1 VSAEIAREE
10 DWVLDFGG
18 GLLNWGE
25 IRGDLTTGTTGL
37 LCIPFPFDE
46 KDFGTVA
53 EPLDEDSDEERLFLA
68 LGNGGFVLLLLLGML
83 LTLDLEE
90 MDLLLALDLE
100 ELVLLFVALLLDLLL
115 FDVEDDFSDE
125 GREAAPGRRATDA
138 AEAVLP
144 LLLGDELYRV
154 SRVVDPEDRFE
165 A

>member
-1 VSAEIAREE
+1 M
-10 DWVLDFGG
+10 
-18 GLLNWGE
+18 NWGG

-37 LCIPFPFDE
+37 LCVPFPFDE

-53 EPLDEDSDEERLFLA
+53 EPLDEDSDEELLFLA
-68 LGNGGFVLLLLLGML
+68 LGNGGLDLLLLLGM
-83 LTLDLEE
+83 E
-90 MDLLLALDLE
+90 DLLLTLDLE
-100 ELVLLFVALLLDLLL
+100 ELVLLFGALLLDLLL
-115 FDVEDDFSDE
+115 FEVEDDFSDE